1 MSTSL
6 LAEATQP
13 SVPAG
18 ASAVATDAPSSS
30 ASDTLAS
37 VEGVPLQPPTVAATS
52 DDLIETENH
61 AGVPSEASSKAA
73 ASPRAA
79 AVATATATVGTV
91 PTESAFIAPMT
102 PPASAA
108 QQSTDLEDMIYQVAR
123 AINMDLG
130 APGKPSQF
138 RKKPAAKSFTKK
150 PAAGRQTNERTQDS
164 VSLSIDTEMKNRVSP
179 IAAKRAI
186 ERAIKSTPRPDVASD
201 GRKHKLAKAVGT
213 KSKFDR
219 PVKSVVSVPA
229 TLRTNL
235 SSRAMNKLT
244 AAKAKLDRPVVRNT
258 TVPNSSPKRYS
269 SAQRQSSA
277 RPKQTSAKARIKRS
291 LGVNDPIWEGRPD
304 ELFPG
309 GGEWPKGWVKR
320 IYERMSGATS
330 GQTDKY
336 WYTPILQHK
345 LRSMLEIQRWLQ
357 AMEMCHG
364 DESRAREIY
373 KNIVL

>member
-1 MSTSL
+1 
-6 LAEATQP
+6 
-13 SVPAG
+13 
-18 ASAVATDAPSSS
+18 
-30 ASDTLAS
+30 
-37 VEGVPLQPPTVAATS
+37 
-52 DDLIETENH
+52 
-61 AGVPSEASSKAA
+61 
-73 ASPRAA
+73 
-79 AVATATATVGTV
+79 
-91 PTESAFIAPMT
+91 MT
-102 PPASAA
+102 PQASAA

-150 PAAGRQTNERTQDS
+150 PAAGRQTNKRTPDS

-235 SSRAMNKLT
+235 SSRTMNKLT

-258 TVPNSSPKRYS
+258 TAPTSSPSLNSDRRPS
-269 SAQRQSSA
+269 NA
-277 RPKQTSAKARIKRS
+277 RPKQTSAKARIKQASAKARIKRS
-291 LGVNDPIWEGRPD
+291 LGVNDPIWEGPPD